1 MNVLCYS
8 FSNNRELIEVTWDSL
23 NFYCERRGYTF
34 KGLTET
40 LEAQYKPHWN
50 KIHYAVKFLQE
61 EPSFDYFVWFDHDI
75 LIKNHD
81 IKLEDIIKEYGF
93 DKSSESF
100 MLSEEVGSVDV
111 PFNTGVIIFKNNKKV
126 LEIFNSFLNGRGDPA
141 NYESGLQDTLAILDY
156 FNKNKEDFCLVP
168 HRVLQSCASGN
179 HLNAYEKGDFCG
191 HVSGAQGNSLL
202 ISMND
207 LINF

>member
-50 KIHYAVKFLQE
+50 KIHYAVKLLQE

-75 LIKNHD
+75 LI
-81 IKLEDIIKEYGF
+81 F
-93 DKSSESF
+93 
-100 MLSEEVGSVDV
+100 
-111 PFNTGVIIFKNNKKV
+111 
-126 LEIFNSFLNGRGDPA
+126 
-141 NYESGLQDTLAILDY
+141 
-156 FNKNKEDFCLVP
+156 
-168 HRVLQSCASGN
+168 
-179 HLNAYEKGDFCG
+179 
-191 HVSGAQGNSLL
+191 
-202 ISMND
+202 
-207 LINF
+207 